1 MKKTIIKLT
10 AISSLLVTSCISE
23 DIKFNDDT
31 KKAYDVSAESLLSNS
46 QKGISDQLTSPSVN
60 ENVFRYFS
68 QYWAATLYTAE
79 SRYNLINRNI
89 PGFHWNNLYRDV
101 LGNLQSAE
109 EVIQNEIRPD
119 RISATDWAKIQT
131 NKKAIIEILKIYTYQ
146 NLVDTFGNIPYSES
160 LKNQTNILPKYDD
173 AATIYSDLIVRLNNA
188 ISKLDLHSESFKS
201 GDLIYAGNVE
211 KWLKFA
217 NSLKVK
223 LGINLS
229 DFNPALSKQTVETA
243 VAGGIITS
251 NTDNALFRYST
262 SAPTYNPIFDNLVA
276 SNRNDFVPAKTIVD
290 YMNSLSDPRRGIF
303 FTKLEGAYT
312 GGVYGAQNA
321 NPYATSYSHVGDA
334 IKKSDAF
341 GVLVDASEINFLLA
355 EAAERGY
362 SVGNN
367 AQYYYNTAITSSM
380 NYWNIPSN
388 DINNY
393 LAQPNINYTTAS
405 GNWKEKIGMQAWI
418 AMYNRGFES
427 WTFYRRLDYPILKAP
442 TKAVAAADK
451 KVPVR
456 YTYPI
461 SESTINGSNYT
472 AAAEAIGGDKLYT
485 KIFWDK
491 N

>member
-10 AISSLLVTSCISE
+10 AISSLLITSCISE
-23 DIKFNDDT
+23 DLNFNDDS

-46 QKGISDQLTSPSVN
+46 QKGISDQLASPSVN

-101 LGNLQSAE
+101 LGNLKSAE
-109 EVIQNEIRPD
+109 EVIQNEIKPD
-119 RISATDWAKIQT
+119 KTPATDWAKIQT
-131 NKKAIIEILKIYTYQ
+131 NKKAIIEILRVYTYQ
-146 NLVDTFGNIPYSES
+146 NLVDTFGNVPYTES
-160 LKNQTNILPKYDD
+160 LKNQANILPKYDD
-173 AATIYSDLIVRLNNA
+173 AATIYSDLINRLNNA
-188 ISKLDLHSESFKS
+188 INNLDLQSESFKS
-201 GDLIYAGNVE
+201 GDLVYNGNVE
-211 KWLKFA
+211 KWFKFA

-243 VAGGIITS
+243 VAGGLIIS
-251 NTDNALFRYST
+251 NNDNALFKYSP
-262 SAPTYNPIFDNLVA
+262 SAPTYNPIYDNLVA

-290 YMNSLSDPRRGIF
+290 YMNSLTDPRRNVF
-303 FTKLEGAYT
+303 FTKLENNYV
-312 GGVYGAQNA
+312 GGIYGAQNA
-321 NPYATSYSHVGDA
+321 NPYATSYSHIGDL

-341 GVLVDASEINFLLA
+341 GVLIDAAEINFLLA

-362 SVGNN
+362 TVGNN
-367 AQYYYNTAITSSM
+367 AGYYYNNAITASM
-380 NYWNIPSN
+380 TYWNIPPA
-388 DINNY
+388 DINTY
-393 LAQPNINYTTAS
+393 LSQPTINYTTATGS
-405 GNWKEKIGMQAWI
+405 WKEKIGMQAWI

-442 TKAVAAADK
+442 TRAVAAADK

-461 SESTINGSNYT
+461 SESTINGSNYSQ
-472 AAAEAIGGDKLYT
+472 AAEAIGGDKLYT

>member
-1 MKKTIIKLT
+1 MKSTFIKLT
-10 AISSLLVTSCISE
+10 AISSLLLTSCITE
-23 DIKFNDDT
+23 DINFNDDS

-46 QKGISDQLTSPSVN
+46 QKGISDQLSSPSVN

-101 LGNLQSAE
+101 LGNLKSAE
-109 EVIQNEIRPD
+109 EIIQKETKPD
-119 RISATDWAKIQT
+119 DISTTEWSKIQT
-131 NKKAIIEILKIYTYQ
+131 NKKAIIEILKVYTYQ

-160 LKNQTNILPKYDD
+160 LKNQDNILPKYDD
-173 AATIYSDLIVRLNNA
+173 AATIYSDLINRLDIA
-188 ISKLDLHSESFKS
+188 INKLNTQSSSFKN
-201 GDLIYAGNVE
+201 GDLIYQGNVE
-211 KWLKFA
+211 KWLKFG

-229 DFNPALSKQTVETA
+229 DSNPILSKQTVESA
-243 VAGGIITS
+243 INKGVISS
-251 NTDNALFRYST
+251 NADNALFSYSP
-262 SAPTYNPIFDNLVA
+262 SAPTYNPIYDNLVA
-276 SNRNDFVPAKTIVD
+276 SNRNDFVPSKTIVD
-290 YMNSLSDPRRGIF
+290 YMNSLSDPRRKIF
-303 FTKLEGAYT
+303 FTQLGSEYI
-312 GGVYGAQNA
+312 GGIYGAQNA
-321 NPYATSYSHVGDA
+321 NPYATSYSHIGDA
-334 IKKSDAF
+334 IKKSDAP
-341 GVLVDASEINFLLA
+341 GVLIDAAEINFLLA

-362 SVGNN
+362 AVGNS
-367 AQYYYNTAITSSM
+367 AEYYYNAGITASM
-380 NYWNIPSN
+380 TYWNIPNSE
-388 DINNY
+388 INNY
-393 LAQPNINYTTAS
+393 LIQPTINYLTAS
-405 GNWKEKIGMQAWI
+405 GSWKEKIGMQAWI

-442 TKAVAAADK
+442 TKAVTAADK

-456 YTYPI
+456 YTYPT

-472 AAAEAIGGDKLYT
+472 QAAEAIGGDKLYT